1 MKEKAARKRNKETRK
16 EIHENVKEHP
26 LYALIV
32 TPTRELAVQIQSHIT
47 AAGKYANVK
56 SVAIIGGLAT
66 QKQERLLRK
75 CPEIVIG
82 TPGRLHKLVMNGN
95 LHLNSFSTLK
105 FFVIDECDR
114 MLEHGHFQEL
124 SEIIDLVNKNKT
136 GKQQKFLFS
145 ATLTLPSYL
154 KQSKWKKQQHKSEM
168 QILVNKVDL
177 NSKAKV
183 IDLTTKSVTVSSLKQ
198 FKVMCTNEDKELYL
212 VYFLLSHSG
221 RTIIFV
227 NSIACIRRL
236 YSLLTLLGKEP
247 LQLHAG
253 KQQRQRLKFLDQ
265 FIKNEQG
272 LLIATDVAAR
282 GLDISKVKNIIHFQ
296 LPVDP
301 KIYIHRSGRT
311 ARAKQEGVSFIL
323 EGPEDFRNYKKILQ
337 VLKLNEDIPT
347 LNIEHGYLHG
357 IKERVRLAREINKEE
372 HHLRRENADN
382 SWVKRTAVA
391 MDIDLDTTTSKISK
405 SQKLKL
411 NQKRK
416 QLQKLLK
423 TELIPKGFS
432 GSYPTRTGGLV
443 VPGIKPLT

>member
-82 TPGRLHKLVMNGN
+82 TPGRLHKLVMNGD

-154 KQSKWKKQQHKSEM
+154 KQSKWKKQQHKSKM

-183 IDLTTKSVTVSSLKQ
+183 IDLTSKSVTVSSLKQ

-227 NSIACIRRL
+227 NSIACIRHL

-282 GLDISKVKNIIHFQ
+282 GLDIPKVKNIIHFQ

-323 EGPEDFRNYKKILQ
+323 EGPEDFRNYKKISQ

-347 LNIEHGYLHG
+347 LDIEHGYLHG

-382 SWVKRTAVA
+382 SWVKRTAIA
-391 MDIDLDTTTSKISK
+391 MDIDLDTTSSKMSK

-423 TELIPKGFS
+423 SELIPKGFS

>member
-1 MKEKAARKRNKETRK
+1 MKEKTARKRNKETRK

-82 TPGRLHKLVMNGN
+82 TPGRLHKLVMNGD

-168 QILVNKVDL
+168 QILVNKADL

-282 GLDISKVKNIIHFQ
+282 GLDIPKVKNIIHFQ

-323 EGPEDFRNYKKILQ
+323 EGPEDFRNYKKISQ

-347 LNIEHGYLHG
+347 LHIENGYLHG

-391 MDIDLDTTTSKISK
+391 MDIDLDTTSSKMSK

>member
-82 TPGRLHKLVMNGN
+82 TPGRLHKLVMNGD

-168 QILVNKVDL
+168 QILLNKVDL

-183 IDLTTKSVTVSSLKQ
+183 IDLTSKSVTVSSLKQ

-227 NSIACIRRL
+227 NSIACIRHL

-282 GLDISKVKNIIHFQ
+282 GLDIPKVKNIIHFQ

-323 EGPEDFRNYKKILQ
+323 EGPEDFRNYKKISQ

-347 LNIEHGYLHG
+347 LHIENGYLHG

-382 SWVKRTAVA
+382 SWIKRTAVA
-391 MDIDLDTTTSKISK
+391 MDIDLDTTSSKMSK

>member
-82 TPGRLHKLVMNGN
+82 TPGRLHKLVMNGD

-183 IDLTTKSVTVSSLKQ
+183 IDLTSKSVTVSSLKQ

-227 NSIACIRRL
+227 NSIACIRHL

-282 GLDISKVKNIIHFQ
+282 GLDIPKVKNIIHFQ

-323 EGPEDFRNYKKILQ
+323 EGPEDFRNYKKISQ

-347 LNIEHGYLHG
+347 LDIEHGYLRG

-391 MDIDLDTTTSKISK
+391 MDIDLDTTSSKMSK

>member
-1 MKEKAARKRNKETRK
+1 
-16 EIHENVKEHP
+16 
-26 LYALIV
+26 
-32 TPTRELAVQIQSHIT
+32 
-47 AAGKYANVK
+47 
-56 SVAIIGGLAT
+56 
-66 QKQERLLRK
+66 
-75 CPEIVIG
+75 
-82 TPGRLHKLVMNGN
+82 
-95 LHLNSFSTLK
+95 
-105 FFVIDECDR
+105 

-154 KQSKWKKQQHKSEM
+154 KQSKWKKQQRKSEM

-282 GLDISKVKNIIHFQ
+282 GLDIPKVKNIIHFQ

-337 VLKLNEDIPT
+337 ILKLNEDIPT

-391 MDIDLDTTTSKISK
+391 MDIDLGTTTSKISK

>member
-16 EIHENVKEHP
+16 EIHESVKEHP

-32 TPTRELAVQIQSHIT
+32 TPTRELALQIQSHIT

-56 SVAIIGGLAT
+56 SVAIVGGLAT

-82 TPGRLHKLVMNGN
+82 TPGRLHKLVTNGN

-136 GKQQKFLFS
+136 EKQQKFLFS
-145 ATLTLPSYL
+145 ATLTLPSYH
-154 KQSKWKKQQHKSEM
+154 KQNKWKKQPEKSEM

-183 IDLTTKSVTVSSLKQ
+183 IDLTKNVTASSLKQ
-198 FKVMCTNEDKELYL
+198 FKVMCTNEEKELYL

-227 NSIACIRRL
+227 NSVACTRRL

-253 KQQRQRLKFLDQ
+253 KQQRQRLKFLDR
-265 FIKNEQG
+265 FVKNEEG

-282 GLDISKVKNIIHFQ
+282 GLDIPKVRNIIHFQ

-311 ARAKQEGVSFIL
+311 ARANQEGVSFIL
-323 EGPEDFRNYKKILQ
+323 EGPEDFKNYKKISQ
-337 VLKLNEDIPT
+337 VLKLNKDIPT
-347 LNIEHGYLHG
+347 LDIERGYLDG
-357 IKERVRLAREINKEE
+357 IKERVRLAREIDKEE
-372 HHLRRENADN
+372 HHLRRENADT

-391 MDIDLDTTTSKISK
+391 MDIEFDTTSSKISK

-411 NQKRK
+411 SQKRK

-423 TELIPKGFS
+423 TKLIPKGFS
-432 GSYPTRTGGLV
+432 GCYPTRTGGLV

>member
-282 GLDISKVKNIIHFQ
+282 GLDIPKVKNIIHFQ

>member
-1 MKEKAARKRNKETRK
+1 M
-16 EIHENVKEHP
+16 
-26 LYALIV
+26 
-32 TPTRELAVQIQSHIT
+32 
-47 AAGKYANVK
+47 
-56 SVAIIGGLAT
+56 
-66 QKQERLLRK
+66 LRK

-82 TPGRLHKLVMNGN
+82 TPGRLHKLVSNED
-95 LHLNSFSTLK
+95 LHLNSFSALK

-136 GKQQKFLFS
+136 RKQQKFLFS
-145 ATLTLPSYL
+145 ATLTLPTYH
-154 KQSKWKKQQHKSEM
+154 KQNKWKKEPQKSEM

-183 IDLTTKSVTVSSLKQ
+183 IDLTTKNVTASSLKQ
-198 FKVMCTNEDKELYL
+198 FKVMCTNEEKELYL

-227 NSIACIRRL
+227 NSIACTRRL

-247 LQLHAG
+247 LQLHSG
-253 KQQRQRLKFLDQ
+253 KQQRQRLKFLDR
-265 FIKNEQG
+265 FVKTEEG

-282 GLDISKVKNIIHFQ
+282 GLDIPKVKNIIHFQ

-311 ARAKQEGVSFIL
+311 ARANQEGVSFII
-323 EGPEDFRNYKKILQ
+323 EGPEDFKNYKKISQ
-337 VLKLNEDIPT
+337 VLTLNKDIPA
-347 LNIEHGYLHG
+347 LDIERGYLDG
-357 IKERVRLAREINKEE
+357 IKERVRLAREIDKEE

-382 SWVKRTAVA
+382 SWVKRTALA
-391 MDIDLDTTTSKISK
+391 MDIECDTTSSNISK

-411 NQKRK
+411 SQKRK

-423 TELIPKGFS
+423 TKLIPKGFS

>member
-282 GLDISKVKNIIHFQ
+282 GLDILKVKNIIHFQ

>member
-1 MKEKAARKRNKETRK
+1 MKEKTARKRNKETRK

-26 LYALIV
+26 LYALII

-168 QILVNKVDL
+168 QILVNKADL

-282 GLDISKVKNIIHFQ
+282 GLDIPKVKNIIHFQ

-337 VLKLNEDIPT
+337 ILKLNEDIPT

-391 MDIDLDTTTSKISK
+391 MDIDLDTTSSKMSK

>member
-82 TPGRLHKLVMNGN
+82 TPGRLHKLVMNGD

-154 KQSKWKKQQHKSEM
+154 KQSKWKKQQYKSEM

-183 IDLTTKSVTVSSLKQ
+183 IDLTSKSVTVSSLKQ

-227 NSIACIRRL
+227 NSIACIRHL

-282 GLDISKVKNIIHFQ
+282 GLDIPKVKNIIHFQ

-323 EGPEDFRNYKKILQ
+323 EGPEDFRNYKKISQ

-347 LNIEHGYLHG
+347 LDIEHGYLHG

-382 SWVKRTAVA
+382 SWVKRTAIA
-391 MDIDLDTTTSKISK
+391 MDIDLDTTSSKMSK

-423 TELIPKGFS
+423 SELIPKGFS